1 MKKLE
6 KTELKELQIIIQRVN
21 NLQMQIGSIQA
32 QKHELL
38 HAITDASTEFQV
50 KQCLLKDKYGNVD
63 IDITTGEIKEQNEL
77 ITKD

>member
-21 NLQMQIGSIQA
+21 NLQMQIGSMEA

-50 KQCLLKDKYGNVD
+50 KQSLLKDKYGNVD

-77 ITKD
+77 IKKD

>member
-6 KTELKELQIIIQRVN
+6 KTELKEIQDIIQRIN
-21 NLQMQIGSIQA
+21 NLQMQIGSIEA

-50 KQCLLKDKYGNVD
+50 KQSLLKNKYGEVD
-63 IDITTGEIKEQNEL
+63 IDITTGEIREKNEL

>member
-6 KTELKELQIIIQRVN
+6 KTELEGLQSIIQKIN
-21 NLQMQIGSIQA
+21 HLQMQIGSIEA

-38 HAITDASTEFQV
+38 HAITDTSTEFQV
-50 KQCLLKDKYGNVD
+50 KQSLLKKKYGKVD

-77 ITKD
+77 IKKD